1 MSVVGVRVADSSSED
16 EPGAGLMSSETVRQA
31 NGTSTL
37 QETNGGEV
45 VSLLL
50 INEAGLIHVARCRL
64 GATTTL
70 QTGTVLRLAA
80 VQPYVINAEPAAPQ
94 GAALLQPPTP
104 VAGNAAT
111 TTTGGSHTESGAAED
126 VTMRGSG
133 FVEPGHHCNGRAQ
146 PVFHSATNNSGSS
159 GGADVMKVLLSL
171 LFEKSYSQIFNEA
184 NGLLN
189 LSNTRASPD
198 LEPVQKRVDY
208 NSVAFCKVLAEVL
221 REKFADRIR
230 VLQLD
235 DNSIRQLKV
244 LLTALADADIHR
256 GITAISARNNSI
268 NDLSFVSGLKRYDG
282 LNELLLIGNPVT
294 NQKDYSTRL
303 SRDLP
308 RLNMIDG
315 VAVDRALLRLPNP
328 VNSAP
333 PSQQQLSVLHYL
345 EQTMF
350 QSMASRNYDA
360 ITYLYGSQFSA
371 LSISRGPEPL
381 PQRVPVSA
389 VLNTGDLEKQLRNQM
404 QADVSKLRSSQDFR
418 NLATDSAGS
427 MRNIAKGPQEIV
439 SKLRNMC
446 GGDKSIAVEIEFNP
460 NFSVVMMDQS
470 YHMRVPVCVV
480 TVHGKMRYLWNP
492 IRPETQQSTFP
503 AGKAPMISTF
513 FDRTLTLTWDGNTN
527 AWSIANDMVLMR
539 PDRAVV
545 HDDGT
550 PSSPLFFANTPS
562 RIEQMRRRLMPGIT
576 ADVMA
581 VIVNATSSDEEV
593 KQSIMQLLMLPQ
605 DQLHAVASDPEAAKR
620 ALGM

>member
-1 MSVVGVRVADSSSED
+1 MSRPYGKKGYTLHNRSNFSGGGILGNGNSK
-16 EPGAGLMSSETVRQA
+16 GAFGS
-31 NGTSTL
+31 G
-37 QETNGGEV
+37 NGGR
-45 VSLLL
+45 
-50 INEAGLIHVARCRL
+50 G
-64 GATTTL
+64 
-70 QTGTVLRLAA
+70 
-80 VQPYVINAEPAAPQ
+80 
-94 GAALLQPPTP
+94 
-104 VAGNAAT
+104 
-111 TTTGGSHTESGAAED
+111 GGSG
-126 VTMRGSG
+126 RG
-133 FVEPGHHCNGRAQ
+133 GRGGRGGGGGGGRFSPHQ
-146 PVFHSATNNSGSS
+146 GGGSRSNNHSENNNSGSS

-171 LFEKSYSQIFNEA
+171 LFEKSYSHIFNDA

-235 DNSIRQLKV
+235 DNSIRQFKV
-244 LLTALADADIHR
+244 FLTALADADIHR
-256 GITAISARNNSI
+256 GITAISARNNHI

-282 LNELLLIGNPVT
+282 LNEVLLTGNPVA

-315 VAVDRALLRLPNP
+315 IAVDRALLRLPNP

-381 PQRVPVSA
+381 PQRVPASA

-404 QADVSKLRSSQDFR
+404 QADFSKLRSSQDFR

-446 GGDKSIAVEIEFNP
+446 GGDKCMSVDIEFNP
-460 NFSVVMMDQS
+460 NFNMVMMDQS
-470 YHMRVPVCVV
+470 YHTRVPVCVV

-492 IRPETQQSTFP
+492 IQPETLQPTFP

-513 FDRTLTLTWDGNTN
+513 FDRTLALTWDSITNT
-527 AWSIANDMVLMR
+527 WSIANDMVLMR

-550 PSSPLFFANTPS
+550 PSNPLFFANTPA

-576 ADVMA
+576 PDVMA
-581 VIVNATSSDEEV
+581 VIVNATNSDEEV
-593 KQSIMQLLMLPQ
+593 KQAIMQLLMLPQ
-605 DQLHAVASDPEAAKR
+605 DQLQAVASDAEAAKR
-620 ALGM
+620 ALGL

>member
-1 MSVVGVRVADSSSED
+1 MSRPYGKKGYSFHNRSSPGGGGGGVGIL
-16 EPGAGLMSSETVRQA
+16 G
-31 NGTSTL
+31 NGSN
-37 QETNGGEV
+37 NGG
-45 VSLLL
+45 
-50 INEAGLIHVARCRL
+50 R
-64 GATTTL
+64 
-70 QTGTVLRLAA
+70 
-80 VQPYVINAEPAAPQ
+80 
-94 GAALLQPPTP
+94 
-104 VAGNAAT
+104 
-111 TTTGGSHTESGAAED
+111 GGGRSGAD
-126 VTMRGSG
+126 FGRGGGRSG
-133 FVEPGHHCNGRAQ
+133 GGGGGGRFNNHHHGGGNRNNS
-146 PVFHSATNNSGSS
+146 HSDTNNSASS

-221 REKFADRIR
+221 RETFADRIR

-244 LLTALADADIHR
+244 FLTALADADIHR

-439 SKLRNMC
+439 SKLRHMC
-446 GGDKSIAVEIEFNP
+446 GGDKSISVEIEFNP
-460 NFSVVMMDQS
+460 NFNVVMMDQS

-492 IRPETQQSTFP
+492 IRPETQQPTFP

-513 FDRTLTLTWDGNTN
+513 FDRTLTLTWDSNTN

-581 VIVNATSSDEEV
+581 VIVNATTSDEEV
-593 KQSIMQLLMLPQ
+593 KQSIMQLLLLPP

-620 ALGM
+620 ALVM

>member
-1 MSVVGVRVADSSSED
+1 MSR
-16 EPGAGLMSSETVRQA
+16 
-31 NGTSTL
+31 
-37 QETNGGEV
+37 
-45 VSLLL
+45 
-50 INEAGLIHVARCRL
+50 
-64 GATTTL
+64 
-70 QTGTVLRLAA
+70 
-80 VQPYVINAEPAAPQ
+80 PYGKKGYAFHNR
-94 GAALLQPPTP
+94 
-104 VAGNAAT
+104 
-111 TTTGGSHTESGAAED
+111 SGP
-126 VTMRGSG
+126 GSG
-133 FVEPGHHCNGRAQ
+133 GGGVGILGNGNNNGSRGGGRAGGGGGGGR
-146 PVFHSATNNSGSS
+146 FNNHHHGGGNRNNSHSDANNSGSS

-244 LLTALADADIHR
+244 FLTALADADIHR

-308 RLNMIDG
+308 RLSMIDG

-439 SKLRNMC
+439 SKLRSMC

-460 NFSVVMMDQS
+460 NFNMVMMDQS
-470 YHMRVPVCVV
+470 YHMRVPVCIV

-492 IRPETQQSTFP
+492 IRPETQQPTFP

-620 ALGM
+620 ALAM

>member
-1 MSVVGVRVADSSSED
+1 MSRPYGRKGYSLHNRSGFGGGGGGGGVL
-16 EPGAGLMSSETVRQA
+16 G
-31 NGTSTL
+31 NG
-37 QETNGGEV
+37 NGNGNFG
-45 VSLLL
+45 SCSGGRGGGRSGGDFGRGGGRSGGGGGGRF
-50 INEAGLIHVARCRL
+50 NSHH
-64 GATTTL
+64 
-70 QTGTVLRLAA
+70 
-80 VQPYVINAEPAAPQ
+80 Q
-94 GAALLQPPTP
+94 G
-104 VAGNAAT
+104 G
-111 TTTGGSHTESGAAED
+111 GGSNRNNS
-126 VTMRGSG
+126 
-133 FVEPGHHCNGRAQ
+133 
-146 PVFHSATNNSGSS
+146 HSDKNNSGSS

-171 LFEKSYSQIFNEA
+171 LFEKSYSHIFNEA

-235 DNSIRQLKV
+235 DNSIRQFKV
-244 LLTALADADIHR
+244 FLTALADADIHR
-256 GITAISARNNSI
+256 GITAISARNNGI
-268 NDLSFVSGLKRYDG
+268 NDLSFISGLKRFDG
-282 LNELLLIGNPVT
+282 LNELLLTGNPVT
-294 NQKDYSTRL
+294 NQKEYSARL

-350 QSMASRNYDA
+350 HSMASRNYDA
-360 ITYLYGSQFSA
+360 IAYLYSPQFSA

-381 PQRVPVSA
+381 PQRVPASA

-404 QADVSKLRSSQDFR
+404 QADFSKLRSSQDFR

-439 SKLRNMC
+439 AKLRNMC
-446 GGDKSIAVEIEFNP
+446 GGDKFLSVEIEFNP
-460 NFSVVMMDQS
+460 NFNVVMMDQS

-492 IRPETQQSTFP
+492 VHPETLQSTFP
-503 AGKAPMISTF
+503 VSKAPMISTF
-513 FDRTLTLTWDGNTN
+513 FDRTLTLTWDSNTSV
-527 AWSIANDMVLMR
+527 WSISNDMVLMR

-550 PSSPLFFANTPS
+550 PSNPLFFANTPS
-562 RIEQMRRRLMPGIT
+562 RIEQMRRRLMPGVT
-576 ADVMA
+576 ADVMT

-593 KQSIMQLLMLPQ
+593 KQAVMQLLMLPQ
-605 DQLHAVASDPEAAKR
+605 DQLQAVAGDPEAAKR
-620 ALGM
+620 ALGL

>member
-1 MSVVGVRVADSSSED
+1 MSRPYGKKGYTLHNRSNFSGGGILGNGNSK
-16 EPGAGLMSSETVRQA
+16 GAFGS
-31 NGTSTL
+31 G
-37 QETNGGEV
+37 NGGR
-45 VSLLL
+45 
-50 INEAGLIHVARCRL
+50 G
-64 GATTTL
+64 
-70 QTGTVLRLAA
+70 
-80 VQPYVINAEPAAPQ
+80 
-94 GAALLQPPTP
+94 
-104 VAGNAAT
+104 
-111 TTTGGSHTESGAAED
+111 GGSGRGG
-126 VTMRGSG
+126 RGSG
-133 FVEPGHHCNGRAQ
+133 GGGRFSPHHGGGSRSNN
-146 PVFHSATNNSGSS
+146 HSENNNSGSS

-171 LFEKSYSQIFNEA
+171 LFEKSYSHIFNDA

-235 DNSIRQLKV
+235 DNSIRQFKV
-244 LLTALADADIHR
+244 FLTALADADIHR
-256 GITAISARNNSI
+256 GITAISARNNHI

-282 LNELLLIGNPVT
+282 LNEVLLTGNPVA

-315 VAVDRALLRLPNP
+315 IAVDRALLRLPNP

-381 PQRVPVSA
+381 PQRVPASA

-404 QADVSKLRSSQDFR
+404 QADFSKLRSSQDFR

-446 GGDKSIAVEIEFNP
+446 GGDKCMSVDIEFNP
-460 NFSVVMMDQS
+460 NFNMVMMDQS
-470 YHMRVPVCVV
+470 YHTRVPVCVV

-492 IRPETQQSTFP
+492 IQPETLQPTFP

-513 FDRTLTLTWDGNTN
+513 FDRTLALTWDSITST
-527 AWSIANDMVLMR
+527 WSIANDMVLMR

-550 PSSPLFFANTPS
+550 PSNPLFFANTPA

-576 ADVMA
+576 PDVMA

-593 KQSIMQLLMLPQ
+593 KQAIMQLLMLPQ
-605 DQLHAVASDPEAAKR
+605 DQLQAVASDAEAAKR
-620 ALGM
+620 ALGL

>member
-1 MSVVGVRVADSSSED
+1 MSRPYGKKGYTLHNRSNFSGGGILGNGNSK
-16 EPGAGLMSSETVRQA
+16 GAFGS
-31 NGTSTL
+31 G
-37 QETNGGEV
+37 NGGR
-45 VSLLL
+45 
-50 INEAGLIHVARCRL
+50 G
-64 GATTTL
+64 
-70 QTGTVLRLAA
+70 
-80 VQPYVINAEPAAPQ
+80 
-94 GAALLQPPTP
+94 
-104 VAGNAAT
+104 
-111 TTTGGSHTESGAAED
+111 GGSG
-126 VTMRGSG
+126 RGGRGGGGGGGGRFS
-133 FVEPGHHCNGRAQ
+133 PHHGGGSRSNN
-146 PVFHSATNNSGSS
+146 HSENNNSGSS

-171 LFEKSYSQIFNEA
+171 LFEKSYSHIFNDA

-235 DNSIRQLKV
+235 DNSIRQFKV
-244 LLTALADADIHR
+244 FLTALADADIHR
-256 GITAISARNNSI
+256 GITAISARNNHI

-282 LNELLLIGNPVT
+282 LNEVLLTGNPVA

-315 VAVDRALLRLPNP
+315 IAVDRALLRLPNP

-381 PQRVPVSA
+381 PQRVPASA

-404 QADVSKLRSSQDFR
+404 QADFSKLRSSQDFR

-446 GGDKSIAVEIEFNP
+446 GGDKCMSVDIEFNP
-460 NFSVVMMDQS
+460 NFNMVMMDQS
-470 YHMRVPVCVV
+470 YHTRVPVCVV

-492 IRPETQQSTFP
+492 IQPETLQPTFP

-513 FDRTLTLTWDGNTN
+513 FDRTLALTWDSITST
-527 AWSIANDMVLMR
+527 WSIANDMVLMR

-550 PSSPLFFANTPS
+550 PSNPLFFANTPA

-576 ADVMA
+576 PDVMA

-593 KQSIMQLLMLPQ
+593 KQAIMQLLMLPQ
-605 DQLHAVASDPEAAKR
+605 DQLQAVASDAEAAKR
-620 ALGM
+620 ALGL

>member
-1 MSVVGVRVADSSSED
+1 MSRPYGKKGYSFHNRSSPGGGGGGVGIL
-16 EPGAGLMSSETVRQA
+16 G
-31 NGTSTL
+31 NGSN
-37 QETNGGEV
+37 NGG
-45 VSLLL
+45 
-50 INEAGLIHVARCRL
+50 R
-64 GATTTL
+64 
-70 QTGTVLRLAA
+70 
-80 VQPYVINAEPAAPQ
+80 
-94 GAALLQPPTP
+94 
-104 VAGNAAT
+104 
-111 TTTGGSHTESGAAED
+111 GGGRSGAD
-126 VTMRGSG
+126 FGRGGGRSG
-133 FVEPGHHCNGRAQ
+133 GGGGGGRFNNHHHGGGNRNNS
-146 PVFHSATNNSGSS
+146 HSDTNNSASS

-221 REKFADRIR
+221 RETFADRIR

-244 LLTALADADIHR
+244 FLTALADADIHR

-439 SKLRNMC
+439 SKLRHMC
-446 GGDKSIAVEIEFNP
+446 GGDKSISVEIEFNP
-460 NFSVVMMDQS
+460 NFNVVMMDQS

-492 IRPETQQSTFP
+492 IRPETQQPTFP

-513 FDRTLTLTWDGNTN
+513 FDRTLTLTWDNNTN

-581 VIVNATSSDEEV
+581 VIVNATTSDEEV
-593 KQSIMQLLMLPQ
+593 KQSIMQLLLLPP

-620 ALGM
+620 ALVM

>member
-1 MSVVGVRVADSSSED
+1 MSRPYGKKGYTLHNRSNFSGGGILGNGNSK
-16 EPGAGLMSSETVRQA
+16 GAFGS
-31 NGTSTL
+31 G
-37 QETNGGEV
+37 NGGR
-45 VSLLL
+45 
-50 INEAGLIHVARCRL
+50 G
-64 GATTTL
+64 
-70 QTGTVLRLAA
+70 
-80 VQPYVINAEPAAPQ
+80 
-94 GAALLQPPTP
+94 
-104 VAGNAAT
+104 
-111 TTTGGSHTESGAAED
+111 GGSG
-126 VTMRGSG
+126 RGGRGGGGGGGRFS
-133 FVEPGHHCNGRAQ
+133 PHHGGGSRSNN
-146 PVFHSATNNSGSS
+146 HSENNNSGSS

-171 LFEKSYSQIFNEA
+171 LFEKSYSHIFNDA

-235 DNSIRQLKV
+235 DNSIRQFKV
-244 LLTALADADIHR
+244 FLTALADADIHR
-256 GITAISARNNSI
+256 GITAISARNNHI

-282 LNELLLIGNPVT
+282 LNEVLLTGNPVA

-315 VAVDRALLRLPNP
+315 IAVDRALLRLPNP

-381 PQRVPVSA
+381 PQRVPASA

-404 QADVSKLRSSQDFR
+404 QADFSKLRSSQDFR

-446 GGDKSIAVEIEFNP
+446 GGDKCMSVDIEFNP
-460 NFSVVMMDQS
+460 NFNMVMMDQS
-470 YHMRVPVCVV
+470 YHTRVPVCVV

-492 IRPETQQSTFP
+492 IQPETLQPTFP

-513 FDRTLTLTWDGNTN
+513 FDRTLALTWDSITST
-527 AWSIANDMVLMR
+527 WSIANDMVLMR

-550 PSSPLFFANTPS
+550 PSNPLFFANTPA

-576 ADVMA
+576 PDVMA

-593 KQSIMQLLMLPQ
+593 KQAIMQLLMLPQ
-605 DQLHAVASDPEAAKR
+605 DQLQAVASDAEAAKR
-620 ALGM
+620 ALGL